1 MCKGEYKDIRE
12 STKLPQFKSQVY
24 LFNSC
29 VTLGVLLSFSVCQF
43 SYLQNGD
50 AST

>member
-1 MCKGEYKDIRE
+1 MCKVEYKDTRE
-12 STKLPQFKSQVY
+12 RTKLPQFKSQVY

-29 VTLGVLLSFSVCQF
+29 VTLGMLLNFSVSQF